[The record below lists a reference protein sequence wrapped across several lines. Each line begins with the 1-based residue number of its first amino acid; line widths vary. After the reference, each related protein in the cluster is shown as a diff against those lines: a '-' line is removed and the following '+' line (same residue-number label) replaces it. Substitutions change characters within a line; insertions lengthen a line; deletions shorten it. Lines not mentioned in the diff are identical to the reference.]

1 MNLEFKSITLRNF
14 LSFGNVEET
23 IPLNKELYQVI
34 VGMNRDK
41 SDSSSD
47 RNGVG
52 KSTIFE
58 ALHYAMFGKSIGNK
72 ITLFRQRKKDSKIN
86 LPS

>member
-58 ALHYAMFGKSIGNK
+58 ALPLCNVWKIIGNK
-72 ITLFRQRKKDSKIN
+72 ITFR
-86 LPS
+86 